1 MHRKSQR
8 AFAPLAVSLVLS
20 GLWTTA
26 LAQDTV
32 RASIEASNKKF
43 EQAVSHGDAAGI
55 ASTYTESAKL
65 LPANDHVVSGRNAI
79 TQYWQAAIDSGL
91 RAIRLTSVEVEAH
104 GSTAYEVGK
113 YTVPGEGGKV
123 YDAGDYVVIWKR
135 ANGQW
140 KQHRDIWTTNTPVPR
155 Q

>member
-1 MHRKSQR
+1 
-8 AFAPLAVSLVLS
+8 VLS

-79 TQYWQAAIDSGL
+79 TQY
-91 RAIRLTSVEVEAH
+91 
-104 GSTAYEVGK
+104 
-113 YTVPGEGGKV
+113 
-123 YDAGDYVVIWKR
+123 
-135 ANGQW
+135 
-140 KQHRDIWTTNTPVPR
+140 
-155 Q
+155 

>member
-1 MHRKSQR
+1 M
-8 AFAPLAVSLVLS
+8 LS

-91 RAIRLTSVEVEAH
+91 RAIKLTSVEVEAH
-104 GSTAYEVGK
+104 GSTAHEVGK

>member
-1 MHRKSQR
+1 M
-8 AFAPLAVSLVLS
+8 
-20 GLWTTA
+20 
-26 LAQDTV
+26 

-91 RAIRLTSVEVEAH
+91 RAIKLTSVEVEAH

-113 YTVPGEGGKV
+113 YTVPGAGGKV